1 MKFLC
6 LGYFEPAK
14 MDALSKAEAD
24 AVMGQC
30 WPLMEG
36 VYATGQVRVDA
47 GLEMGSKVLRRANR
61 KLKVTDGPFVE
72 TKEMIGSAIL
82 IEARD
87 MEDAIRVASLHPCLL
102 VEASEGLGWGIE
114 IRPIHYF
121 KEPGLSADLEQP
133 VARLIES
140 YRQAVRDRDVEA
152 FMRLYDPKA
161 RVFDAW
167 GVWSYES
174 AEAWR
179 KAIESWLG
187 SHEEERFEVKA
198 DDVRITGH
206 GSGCAV
212 SAIFTYGSVSPAG
225 KALRSM
231 QNRLTWML
239 ERQGSDWRIVHE
251 HTSAPISFD
260 ESKAILQRS

>member
-14 MDALSKAEAD
+14 MDALSRAEVD

-30 WPLMEG
+30 WPLMDA

-47 GLEMGSKVLRRANR
+47 GLELGSRVLRREGR
-61 KLKVTDGPFVE
+61 KLKAVDGPFVE

-87 MEDAIRVASLHPCLL
+87 MEDAIRIASLHPCL
-102 VEASEGLGWGIE
+102 VVDASEALGWGME

-121 KEPGLSADLEQP
+121 REPGGAADLEQP
-133 VARLIES
+133 VARLIET
-140 YRQAVRDRDVEA
+140 YRQAVLNRDVEA

-167 GVWSYES
+167 GVWSYEG

-187 SHEEERFEVKA
+187 SHEEERYEVKA
-198 DDVRITGH
+198 DDVQVTGVA
-206 GSGCAV
+206 GLCAV
-212 SAIFTYGSVSPAG
+212 SAIFTYAGFSAAG
-225 KALRSM
+225 KELRSM

-239 ERQGSDWRIVHE
+239 QPQGSDWRIVHE
-251 HTSAPISFD
+251 HTSAPLGMD
-260 ESKAILQRS
+260 DAKGILQR